1 VLVRKILVA
10 MLLAVALV
18 FVGGQANQAEAQ
30 DLDYN
35 LINLTSE
42 HGRDAIVVNI
52 RTYLSIREAPST
64 YSRELSRIPNG
75 TGLTIIDF
83 NYGSDFYYVEVDYS
97 GIRGYAHKSYV
108 QII

>member
-1 VLVRKILVA
+1 MRRIIIA
-10 MLLAVALV
+10 ILLAVALV
-18 FVGGQANQAEAQ
+18 FIGGQEANQAEAQ
-30 DLDYN
+30 NWDYN
-35 LINLTSE
+35 LINLTSG